1 MPLSVKSAEEHL
13 ALLASFVAAYENY
26 IQGRISDPA
35 NFDEDYDQIDPDDL
49 EEMDLQWQMAMIS
62 RRVKRF
68 MNRTG
73 RKFVGKNVGFDKSK
87 VRCYNC
93 QNYGHFARECQRP
106 KVDSRPSPSF
116 QESPG
121 HGGSNRSSSN
131 NSGSRALIST
141 TREGSYDWS
150 KHLED
155 EESVNHAYMAEIV
168 PVDESAEKTDA
179 EEVKEAETVAEKV
192 ESAQSEELKEDLQSD
207 EEKDAEGKRM
217 AAEFVAYMA
226 DLSKSTREVNKNPL
240 SSICLKCGQLQ
251 GEIDNLIN
259 QNQSL
264 KDELSKIKEENFF
277 LKRNESSYLKKIKGF
292 KTENESLTCKLN
304 EKLQVIDLA
313 HDTMHEK
320 TKEISEKCKELS
332 EAQLKIVELEKKL
345 NQVRDSSF
353 VIKHMMNGMKKSSD
367 KEGLGFHEV
376 PPPVH
381 DYSFLPNENELTDF
395 ASITPS
401 SSTSKQGDV
410 TKNDD
415 ASVQKNVQKVDLKM
429 HTATPKNINQTFP
442 KEVIFVKGSDMK
454 NEARVIENVS
464 NEQFA
469 KNKNVEMSQQ
479 ASSSS
484 LPQGSSSNASVKKH
498 SGKRSCF
505 LCHTKGHVASCCPN
519 KKSQAQVSQNKRE
532 KSPEKNGENEKKVS
546 NSKQPQVIA
555 VNTDKAKKGTEQ
567 VPRFQ
572 RNQPRFQPES
582 TSGRYERPRSTS
594 PRMNNVFNQTNNFR
608 SQGQYQNRYQ
618 QNGGRNFYNNGFRN
632 YNSQNSRY
640 VSQTQN
646 QHRSHSPN
654 LNRSKTPIRSDGHW
668 MNVKIVDE
676 FGRPKT
682 IKAWVPH
689 SN

>member
-1 MPLSVKSAEEHL
+1 
-13 ALLASFVAAYENY
+13 
-26 IQGRISDPA
+26 
-35 NFDEDYDQIDPDDL
+35 
-49 EEMDLQWQMAMIS
+49 
-62 RRVKRF
+62 
-68 MNRTG
+68 
-73 RKFVGKNVGFDKSK
+73 
-87 VRCYNC
+87 
-93 QNYGHFARECQRP
+93 
-106 KVDSRPSPSF
+106 
-116 QESPG
+116 
-121 HGGSNRSSSN
+121 
-131 NSGSRALIST
+131 
-141 TREGSYDWS
+141 
-150 KHLED
+150 
-155 EESVNHAYMAEIV
+155 
-168 PVDESAEKTDA
+168 
-179 EEVKEAETVAEKV
+179 
-192 ESAQSEELKEDLQSD
+192 
-207 EEKDAEGKRM
+207 
-217 AAEFVAYMA
+217 
-226 DLSKSTREVNKNPL
+226 
-240 SSICLKCGQLQ
+240 
-251 GEIDNLIN
+251 LIN

-264 KDELSKIKEENFF
+264 KDELSKVKEENFF
-277 LKRNESSYLKKIKGF
+277 VKRNESSYLKKIKGF
-292 KTENESLTCKLN
+292 KIENESLTCKLN

-381 DYSFLPNENELTDF
+381 DYSFLPNEHELTDF

-410 TKNDD
+410 SRTDD

-429 HTATPKNINQTFP
+429 HTAPPKHINQNFP
-442 KEVIFVKGSDMK
+442 KKVIFVKGSDMK
-454 NEARVIENVS
+454 NETSVIENVS

-469 KNKNVEMSQQ
+469 KIKDSEVSQQ

-484 LPQGSSSNASVKKH
+484 LPQGSSPNASVKKH

-519 KKSQAQVSQNKRE
+519 KKSQARVSE
-532 KSPEKNGENEKKVS
+532 KKNGESEKKVTET
-546 NSKQPQVIA
+546 KQPQGIA
-555 VNTDKAKKGTEQ
+555 VNIDRAKKGTEQ

-594 PRMNNVFNQTNNFR
+594 PRMTNGFNQTINFR

-632 YNSQNSRY
+632 CQPQNSRY
-640 VSQTQN
+640 VSQNQN